1 METLGDNW
9 VTKNEEKN
17 PQKYSC
23 KKCDYKCSKKY
34 NMIRHLACYKH
45 EVTLGDNLVTKM
57 SKNEQTLHF
66 CNKCN
71 KKYSS
76 RNGLW
81 KHKKICNNTHV
92 EITNEIKNNEP
103 TDKELIMM
111 LIKENS
117 ELKSMMIKVLE
128 NGTNSHNTN
137 SHNTNSNNKTFN
149 LQVFLNETCKDAM
162 NISEFIENISLQLS
176 DLENM
181 GKLGYVDGVS
191 NIIIKNL
198 NALEVEKRPMHCTD
212 KKREIV
218 YVKEDDE
225 WQKEENDKKRIK
237 QVISGVVSK
246 NLQLLAEYEDKY
258 PECMNPESKKS
269 DEYNKIIMETIGG
282 GTDVIERNKEKVIR
296 KIAKEITIDKQE

>member
-1 METLGDNW
+1 MNLSPNIF
-9 VTKNEEKN
+9 
-17 PQKYSC
+17 Y
-23 KKCDYKCSKKY
+23 CDVCHYKCSKSSDYDKHLSTAKHKNRTILNNLSPKKFICKY
-34 NMIRHLACYKH
+34 
-45 EVTLGDNLVTKM
+45 
-57 SKNEQTLHF
+57 
-66 CNKCN
+66 CNKNYNARNSLWYHEQKCN
-71 KKYSS
+71 YNVS
-76 RNGLW
+76 NF
-81 KHKKICNNTHV
+81 ND
-92 EITNEIKNNEP
+92 
-103 TDKELIMM
+103 DKELIMTLLKQNAEM
-111 LIKENS
+111 LEIIK
-117 ELKSMMIKVLE
+117 

-137 SHNTNSNNKTFN
+137 SYNTNSNNKTFN

-191 NIIIKNL
+191 KIIIKNL
-198 NALEVEKRPMHCTD
+198 NALDISQRPMHCTD
-212 KKREIV
+212 KKRETV
-218 YVKEDDE
+218 YVKDDDE

-258 PECMNPESKKS
+258 PECMNPVSKKS

-282 GTDVIERNKEKVIR
+282 GTDVAERNKEKVIR